1 MVNATQAHHIFT
13 QSDYP
18 TIADYVENLIMLT
31 PNQHYSMAHPNNNT
45 QYVDK
50 DFQYICLIAKSTK
63 IYLDLTS
70 EKEDKFYDFDD
81 YKFVL
86 NTGLETEDFTSI
98 SYLDFASIIEKI
110 DYYYIDNISNN
121 KYYKLI
127 NDNKLDRNQQYLEN
141 SIDFKMVAEEQTDY
155 RI

>member
-1 MVNATQAHHIFT
+1 
-13 QSDYP
+13 
-18 TIADYVENLIMLT
+18 
-31 PNQHYSMAHPNNNT
+31 MAHSNNKT

-70 EKEDKFYDFDD
+70 EKEDKFYDFED

-86 NTGLETEDFTSI
+86 NTGLETKDFSSI
-98 SYLDFASIIEKI
+98 NYLDFASIIDKI
-110 DYYYIDNISNN
+110 DYCYIDNISNN

-127 NDNKLDRNQQYLEN
+127 NNNKLNRNPIYLN
-141 SIDFKMVAEEQTDY
+141 NISSVKMVAKDQSEY
-155 RI
+155 GL

>member
-1 MVNATQAHHIFT
+1 
-13 QSDYP
+13 
-18 TIADYVENLIMLT
+18 
-31 PNQHYSMAHPNNNT
+31 MAHPNNKT

-70 EKEDKFYDFDD
+70 EKEDKFYDFED

-86 NTGLETEDFTSI
+86 NTDLETEDFSSI
-98 SYLDFASIIEKI
+98 SYLDFASIIDKL
-110 DYYYIDNISNN
+110 DYYYINNISNN

-127 NDNKLDRNQQYLEN
+127 NENKLDRYQQYLEN